1 MNNVGSN
8 GNYWSSTANNAS
20 NAYNL
25 NFNSD
30 NVNPAN
36 NNNRY
41 NGRSVR
47 LVRASISRGLLVELF
62 ASYYS
67 ARSNKRNT
75 CNQVRFERNLSF
87 NMIRLWEDILYGRY
101 KVGRS
106 ICFIVDR
113 PVKREVF
120 AASFRD
126 RIVHHLL
133 YRYLMPVFDPVF
145 IHDSYS
151 CRVGRGNLF
160 GVQRLEHHIRSCSD
174 NYRRPCWVLKLDVC
188 GYFMSMDRQ
197 LLYDMIVRTLRRKGK
212 DREEVFPVMDSLLR
226 KVIFNNPT
234 RGCYRKGSPQD
245 WDGLPL
251 SKSLFHARPG
261 CGLPIG
267 NLTSQ
272 LFSNIYLN
280 GLDQFVKREL
290 GCRHYGRYVDDFY
303 LVDASPERLL
313 SCVAPI
319 RAFLKEDLHLTLH
332 PRKLYLQEQA
342 KGVPFLGCVLKGG
355 RRRLSRRASR
365 LMRERLL
372 EVLTREEN
380 PFQVR
385 SVVNSYRGH
394 CLHSAGTGPL
404 M

>member
-1 MNNVGSN
+1 M
-8 GNYWSSTANNAS
+8 
-20 NAYNL
+20 
-25 NFNSD
+25 
-30 NVNPAN
+30 
-36 NNNRY
+36 
-41 NGRSVR
+41 
-47 LVRASISRGLLVELF
+47 ELF

-226 KVIFNNPT
+226 KVIFNDPT
-234 RGCYRKGSPQD
+234 RGCYRKGRASD
-245 WDGLPL
+245 WEGLPT

-280 GLDQFVKREL
+280 RLDQYVKRTL

-303 LVDASPERLL
+303 LVDNSRERLL
-313 SCVAPI
+313 SCVPPI

-342 KGVPFLGCVLKGG
+342 KGVPFLGFVVFPG
-355 RRRLSRRASR
+355 RRCLSARSKR
-365 LMRERLL
+365 LMRDRLT
-372 EVLTREEN
+372 EVFADEPD
-380 PFQVR
+380 PFRLR